1 LIVIGNLRSGA
12 IARVYILVYLL
23 VVLLVVISV
32 DTSKVFAFGI
42 KKNTKSKIYKKF
54 KKMAKKETNL
64 SVKLDLLIER
74 IKKVTGLDISQIEEK
89 LGYAKGRIGQ
99 AKSKGQVTEKFL
111 NYIQNSFTL
120 ELYQGERGNVNEPMV
135 NYGAKGES
143 FMQMQAILNLTNSN
157 KVLAESQK
165 VMATIHSD
173 LVELVKKSEC
183 AAEGS
188 PVTDLAKFSDLLE
201 VIADVA
207 SGKRYKSKQ
216 EALAELNKYVAV
228 ASQKKK

>member
-1 LIVIGNLRSGA
+1 
-12 IARVYILVYLL
+12 
-23 VVLLVVISV
+23 
-32 DTSKVFAFGI
+32 
-42 KKNTKSKIYKKF
+42 
-54 KKMAKKETNL
+54 MAKNETNL
-64 SVKLDLLIER
+64 SFKLDLLIER

-120 ELYQGERGNVNEPMV
+120 ELYQGERGNVNEPMI

-173 LVELVKKSEC
+173 LVELVKKSER
-183 AAEGS
+183 ASAES
-188 PVTDLAKFSDLLE
+188 SLADLSILSDFLE
-201 VIADVA
+201 VLADVA
-207 SGKRYKSKQ
+207 SGKRYGSKQ
-216 EALAELNKYVAV
+216 QALAELNKFVGA
-228 ASQKKK
+228 AAAKKKLKGTQSS